1 MEFNSE
7 RCGPRPRRRLSSRRP
22 ASRYRTI
29 QPSGTNPHLGGKRP
43 KSEFV
48 LGMRMEVRMPM
59 ALPILRN
66 HIRRTHDQAPVL
78 HPFYANKAVRQ
89 MLHIF

>member
-1 MEFNSE
+1 
-7 RCGPRPRRRLSSRRP
+7 
-22 ASRYRTI
+22 
-29 QPSGTNPHLGGKRP
+29 
-43 KSEFV
+43 
-48 LGMRMEVRMPM
+48 MEVRMPM